1 MVNQLWGYAAVYKT
15 EHDFSK
21 SLSSRLTKERIMVTR
36 IESHN
41 TGNGIPDMFVCGR
54 GLDTWLEL
62 KNDPKLSIKDKI
74 IKVAWRPGQVPWAYT
89 YFQKHTTKCS
99 LTLVSVLDGIFI
111 IPMTE
116 TFKQHVVYDPEGISY
131 EDLKW
136 IRLHRVLE
144 AMCTYW
150 FKYHEQCE
158 TYLDLINSF
167 VEEFYPGIDYDP
179 ECLFNPDLLDQSAN
193 LEVFNG
199 HKLGMI
205 MTLEATIRNNSEK
218 RN

>member
-1 MVNQLWGYAAVYKT
+1 MYKL

-21 SLSSRLTKERIMVTR
+21 SLSDRLTKEHIMVTR

-62 KNDPKLSIKDKI
+62 KNDPKLSIKDKV
-74 IKVAWRPGQVPWAYT
+74 IKVEWRPGQIPWAYT

-99 LTLVSVLDGIFI
+99 LTLVATSDGIFI
-111 IPMTE
+111 IPMTKP
-116 TFKQHVVYDPEGISY
+116 FKQHTVYDPEGISY
-131 EDLKW
+131 EDLRWVK
-136 IRLHRVLE
+136 LHRVLE
-144 AMCTYW
+144 AMCTFW
-150 FKYHEQCE
+150 IWQSTNPDT
-158 TYLDLINSF
+158 TYLDYINTF

-179 ECLFNPDLLDQSAN
+179 ECLFNPDLLDKHVD

-199 HKLGMI
+199 HKLDII
-205 MTLEATIRNNSEK
+205 MTLEATIRNNTK
-218 RN
+218 